1 MGLIT
6 NILFP
11 VDISQSSIAMG
22 PYVKRAAALL
32 GARVSLIHVF
42 KPFSNNGLEQYVRAP
57 GEIAEEH
64 EAIGRDKLHA
74 FLAKEFPVAQHPRI
88 LVAGDPAHEI
98 VKAAHHGFDMIMMP
112 THAGVFR
119 RMLLGSTTAKV
130 LDAADCPVATSL
142 HAVEVAPRPMEHREW
157 LCAIGL
163 SEDSERVLRYAHQA
177 SQQASANL
185 RIIHAIQGSDP
196 KLPVRLDLEE
206 QIQTAEKQEACDRID
221 ALQRKVGSHAKVRI
235 TAGPPRAAL
244 LAAIQQSDAD
254 ALIIG
259 RSPRPGSQGR
269 LRDLT
274 YAMVRDSPV
283 PVISV

>member
-1 MGLIT
+1 
-6 NILFP
+6 
-11 VDISQSSIAMG
+11 MG

-88 LVAGDPAHEI
+88 LVAGDPAREI
-98 VKAAHHGFDMIMMP
+98 VNAAHRGFDLIMMP